1 MTNPYCPFYNRENIC
16 NIQPSV
22 PGPRGPSGPSG
33 PPGPQGI
40 KGDTGEPGGI
50 EGYIGTTWGEYIV
63 WNNNSFIVNSTN
75 KTYLGQNSGQVNQ
88 GNLSIAIGTS
98 AGYNSQGTN
107 SIAIGTRTAKDNQ
120 SFDCIAIGRETGF
133 INQDTNCI
141 AIGTQ
146 AGYMNQGSYSIS
158 IGNRAGYNNQNSNS
172 IVFNA
177 TSDTCNTSSSGL
189 YINPIRYQG
198 FTTTSIDTNYLYY
211 DTNTKEITYA
221 NSAFFNQE
229 YRIYGY
235 TYSSGNTLYV
245 NDINSSLVVLDTR
258 SNPIDINL
266 SANVEK
272 YTNIRF
278 MKIFNDNHVHV
289 INSSSSFEIN
299 YSNSVT
305 TYTEMSGKRGVLEIY
320 QIDPFKWYYT
330 VYHT

>member
-1 MTNPYCPFYNRENIC
+1 MTNPFCPFYNRENIC

-22 PGPRGPSGPSG
+22 PGPRGPSGP
-33 PPGPQGI
+33 PGPQGI
-40 KGDTGEPGGI
+40 RGDTGEPGGI
-50 EGYIGTTWGEYIV
+50 DGYTGTTWGEYIV
-63 WNNNSFIVNSTN
+63 WNNSSFIVNSTN
-75 KTYLGQNSGQVNQ
+75 KTYLGQNSGQIAQ
-88 GNLSIAIGTS
+88 GNYSVAIGSS
-98 AGYNSQGTN
+98 AAYQNQGTN
-107 SIAIGTRTAKDNQ
+107 SIAIGTRSGRNFQ
-120 SFDCIAIGRETGF
+120 SDYCLSIG
-133 INQDTNCI
+133 TNSGELFQGTNSI

-146 AGYMNQGSYSIS
+146 SGYENQGNNAIS
-158 IGNRAGYNNQNSNS
+158 IGFRAGYINQHSNS
-172 IVFNA
+172 IVMNA
-177 TSDTCNTSSSGL
+177 TNDITNTIGSGL

-198 FTTTSIDTNYLYY
+198 FTTASINTNYLYY
-211 DTNTKEITYA
+211 DTTSKEISYA

-278 MKIFNDNHVHV
+278 MKIFNDNHIHV
-289 INSSSSFEIN
+289 INSSSSFNIN
-299 YSNSVT
+299 FSNSVT

-320 QIDPFKWYYT
+320 QIEPYTWFYT